1 MNRDAKEHTDLE
13 ISVVVEHSTSSD
25 GEVHQNSKATEKKAM
40 DSTPTDAEEEGVVD
54 VVLDGE
60 DEEEENEKEN
70 ENENE
75 NEDEDEE
82 EEEEQD
88 EEDEEE
94 EEEQDEEED
103 EEEEDEEEQDEEDEE
118 EEEEQDEEEEEEEE
132 DEEDETQAKS
142 PRVAVVVGDDAAPSD
157 AAKDGK
163 GAQKKSKAPAK
174 KLTRKD
180 FKASAKSALPL
191 ASSSHMPA
199 LPLSRVKKIM
209 KQDPVRVGV

>member
-82 EEEEQD
+82 E
-88 EEDEEE
+88 
-94 EEEQDEEED
+94 
-103 EEEEDEEEQDEEDEE
+103 EEEQDEEDEE